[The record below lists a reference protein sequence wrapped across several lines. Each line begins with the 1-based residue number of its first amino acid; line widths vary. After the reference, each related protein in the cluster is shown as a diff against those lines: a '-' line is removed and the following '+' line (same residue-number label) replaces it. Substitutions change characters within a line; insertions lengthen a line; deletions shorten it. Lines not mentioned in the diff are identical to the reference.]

1 MNKGINVKSLGS
13 MDRGSDT
20 KSVQQKLQGNTAN
33 ASNNKGGIINGKVA
47 DPALERS
54 FKGHKDGVT
63 STVFNPNLRQ
73 AISGSLDG
81 TVMVWNFK
89 SMMRPFRF
97 VGHKGPVYDVCT
109 TPNG

>member
-1 MNKGINVKSLGS
+1 MNKGINVKSLVS

-63 STVFNPNLRQ
+63 SVAFNPNLKQ
-73 AISGSLDG
+73 TISGSLDG

-89 SMMRPFRF
+89 P
-97 VGHKGPVYDVCT
+97 
-109 TPNG
+109 